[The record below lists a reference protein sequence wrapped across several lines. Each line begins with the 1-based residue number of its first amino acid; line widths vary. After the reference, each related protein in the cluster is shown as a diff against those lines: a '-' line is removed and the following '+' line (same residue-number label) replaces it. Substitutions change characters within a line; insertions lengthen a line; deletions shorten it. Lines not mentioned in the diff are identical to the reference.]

1 LGDKR
6 TARVTPR
13 NIQQQEGRK
22 TLEMVMRYTK
32 NRMSELKHPS
42 SPLAS
47 IVRDH
52 RQSER
57 MSAGLRAV
65 WAR

>member
-13 NIQQQEGRK
+13 NIQHKEAEDPGDDDAVH
-22 TLEMVMRYTK
+22 EEPMA
-32 NRMSELKHPS
+32 ELKRPS

-65 WAR
+65 GAR

>member
-1 LGDKR
+1 
-6 TARVTPR
+6 
-13 NIQQQEGRK
+13 
-22 TLEMVMRYTK
+22 MRYTK

-65 WAR
+65 GAC